1 MQWSEEGI
9 ASSFKFIQ
17 KLWNLNKKILD
28 EIKKNHERDSDLEL
42 EKYTNKFLKKV
53 TDNLENF
60 SYNKIVANLH
70 EVYSFLIKQIN
81 VNYTKNTLIKNYE
94 KILITMMPVI
104 PHFSSECLSLINSN
118 TTKWPDYD
126 KNKIQEEIINIV
138 VQINGKKRGLI
149 KTTPDISE
157 NDLFNIIN
165 KDEKLIKYLDKKII
179 KKKIFI
185 KDKLINIII

>member
-81 VNYTKNTLIKNYE
+81 LNYTKNTLIKNYE
-94 KILITMMPVI
+94 KILITMMPII
-104 PHFSSECLSLINSN
+104 PHFSSECLNLINSN
-118 TTKWPDYD
+118 TIKWPAYD
-126 KNKIQEEIINIV
+126 KNKIQEEVINIV
-138 VQINGKKRGLI
+138 VQINGKKE
-149 KTTPDISE
+149 D
-157 NDLFNIIN
+157 
-165 KDEKLIKYLDKKII
+165 
-179 KKKIFI
+179 
-185 KDKLINIII
+185 

>member
-1 MQWSEEGI
+1 M
-9 ASSFKFIQ
+9 
-17 KLWNLNKKILD
+17 D
-28 EIKKNHERDSDLEL
+28 EIKKDHEKDSDLEL

-104 PHFSSECLSLINSN
+104 PHFSSECLNLINSN
-118 TTKWPDYD
+118 TISGLLTTKI
-126 KNKIQEEIINIV
+126 KS
-138 VQINGKKRGLI
+138 KR
-149 KTTPDISE
+149 K
-157 NDLFNIIN
+157 
-165 KDEKLIKYLDKKII
+165 
-179 KKKIFI
+179 
-185 KDKLINIII
+185 

>member
-1 MQWSEEGI
+1 M
-9 ASSFKFIQ
+9 
-17 KLWNLNKKILD
+17 KLKR
-28 EIKKNHERDSDLEL
+28 HEKDSDLEL

-104 PHFSSECLSLINSN
+104 PHFSSECLNLINSK
-118 TTKWPDYD
+118 TIKWPAYD

-138 VQINGKKRGLI
+138 IQINGKKRGLI

-165 KDEKLIKYLDKKII
+165 KDEKLIKYLDKQII

-185 KDKLINIII
+185 KDKIINIII

>member
-1 MQWSEEGI
+1 M
-9 ASSFKFIQ
+9 
-17 KLWNLNKKILD
+17 
-28 EIKKNHERDSDLEL
+28 
-42 EKYTNKFLKKV
+42 
-53 TDNLENF
+53 
-60 SYNKIVANLH
+60 
-70 EVYSFLIKQIN
+70 
-81 VNYTKNTLIKNYE
+81 
-94 KILITMMPVI
+94 
-104 PHFSSECLSLINSN
+104 SLINSN

-149 KTTPDISE
+149 KTIPDISE

-165 KDEKLIKYLDKKII
+165 KDEKLIKYLDKQII